1 MVSLNWGE
9 IFGRVVTTGIG
20 ELGERA
26 KDIEADVKA
35 EAKASAE
42 AFAAANE
49 KYNNEIQDNKKA
61 LSKEVDSIS
70 DLVGG
75 DLNKIRTVM
84 KSYGNAEVI
93 SKLQKDFERYQAD
106 ALRTTPGAVTTQDL
120 KFKNLKEYIN
130 GKLTQT
136 GTAFVSDEAAEQAA
150 DEAAVVGDELDIQ
163 KAEEKAKGMGIT
175 LEQYLNAQARKLSS
189 RPAFSV
195 EGKAA
200 RLVEE
205 SKMGLFG
212 KTLTMEEARRMVT
225 SGQKLGGEEAED
237 LGDTGYALPREGG
250 LSGEIQAKIMREKR
264 ELREEMGDVIP
275 AADKIRL
282 RNDIGRTLSA
292 NKLAVGDTIKGY
304 NVLETKPALS
314 AAIKEIEQRLQ
325 DPKLAI
331 KDKSVYESLKT
342 EFERKL
348 SQVGVKDKT
357 QTEIEKKETQRRKN
371 NNKEPKKFKEK
382 PTIGNLKDLKKQGH
396 KYFLTPDGEFANIQ
410 DTIDINSGK
419 KPEKQKPKINAVTN
433 SVTPKPQNPTEAAEW
448 DKQYGKTHFANG
460 KPKSQSQIDYEQR
473 VS

>member
-26 KDIEADVKA
+26 KDIEADIKA

-42 AFAAANE
+42 AFAQANE

-61 LSKEVDSIS
+61 LAKEVDSIS

-84 KSYGNAEVI
+84 KTYGNTEVV
-93 SKLQKDFERYQAD
+93 SQLQKDFERYQAD
-106 ALRTTPGAVTTQDL
+106 ALRTTPGAITTQDL

-130 GKLTQT
+130 GRLTQT

-163 KAEEKAKGMGIT
+163 KAKEKAKGMGIT

-225 SGQKLGGEEAED
+225 GGQKLGGEEAED

-250 LSGEIQAKIMREKR
+250 LSGEIQAEIMRDKR
-264 ELREEMGDVIP
+264 EFRKEMGDVIP
-275 AADKIRL
+275 EADKIKL
-282 RNDIGRTLSA
+282 RNDIAKALSA
-292 NKLAVGDTIKGY
+292 NKLAVGSTIGGFE
-304 NVLETKPALS
+304 VLNEKPALN
-314 AAIKEIEQRLQ
+314 AAIKEIEERLK

-331 KDKSVYESLKT
+331 KDRSVYESVKD
-342 EFERKL
+342 EFKRKL
-348 SQVGVKDKT
+348 SQLGKKKKTLQDAIEEVRKRPKLIKDFIK
-357 QTEIEKKETQRRKN
+357 QFGKEKLPPDLQKLIPKEDKEKKEVTQIKAVSYSVDPR
-371 NNKEPKKFKEK
+371 
-382 PTIGNLKDLKKQGH
+382 PT
-396 KYFLTPDGEFANIQ
+396 
-410 DTIDINSGK
+410 
-419 KPEKQKPKINAVTN
+419 
-433 SVTPKPQNPTEAAEW
+433 NPTAATEW
-448 DKQYGKTHFANG
+448 DKQYGETHY
-460 KPKSQSQIDYEQR
+460 PKSGRPKTQQQINYDQR
-473 VS
+473 FN

>member
-9 IFGRVVTTGIG
+9 IFARGISTGVK
-20 ELGERA
+20 EFSNVAKA
-26 KDIEADVKA
+26 KDVSIKA

-42 AFAAANE
+42 AFAEANE
-49 KYNNEIQDNKKA
+49 NYKNEVENNKKA
-61 LSKEVDSIS
+61 LAKEVDSIS

-75 DLNKIRTVM
+75 DVNKIRTVM
-84 KSYGNAEVI
+84 KTYGNAEVI
-93 SKLQKDFERYQAD
+93 SQLQKDFERYQAD
-106 ALRTTPGAVTTQDL
+106 ALRTTPGAITTQDL

-130 GKLTQT
+130 GRLTQT

-163 KAEEKAKGMGIT
+163 KAKEKAKGMGIT

-225 SGQKLGGEEAED
+225 GGQKLGGEEAED

-250 LSGEIQAKIMREKR
+250 LSASEKAGILKEVR
-264 ELREEMGDVIP
+264 QTKEETGDVISE
-275 AADKIRL
+275 ADKIKL
-282 RNDIGRTLSA
+282 RNDIAKALSA
-292 NKLAVGDTIKGY
+292 NELAVGSTIGGFE
-304 NVLETKPALS
+304 VLNTKPALS
-314 AAIKEIEQRLQ
+314 AAIKEIEERLK

-331 KDKSVYESLKT
+331 KDRSVYKSLKD

-348 SQVGVKDKT
+348 SQVGKKKKTLQDAIEEVRKKPKLIKDFIK
-357 QTEIEKKETQRRKN
+357 QFGKEKLPPELQKLIPKEDKEKKEVTQIKAVSYSVDPR
-371 NNKEPKKFKEK
+371 
-382 PTIGNLKDLKKQGH
+382 PT
-396 KYFLTPDGEFANIQ
+396 
-410 DTIDINSGK
+410 
-419 KPEKQKPKINAVTN
+419 
-433 SVTPKPQNPTEAAEW
+433 NPTAAAEW
-448 DKQYGKTHFANG
+448 DKKYGKTHYPKNG
-460 KPKSQSQIDYEQR
+460 RPKTQQQINYDQR
-473 VS
+473 FN

>member
-9 IFGRVVTTGIG
+9 IFASGISTGVK
-20 ELGERA
+20 EFSNVAKA
-26 KDIEADVKA
+26 KDVSIKA

-42 AFAAANE
+42 AFAEANE
-49 KYNNEIQDNKKA
+49 NYKNEVENNKKA
-61 LSKEVDSIS
+61 LAKEVDSIS

-75 DLNKIRTVM
+75 DVNKIRTVM
-84 KSYGNAEVI
+84 KTYGNAEVI
-93 SKLQKDFERYQAD
+93 SQLQKDFERYQAD
-106 ALRTTPGAVTTQDL
+106 ALRTTPGAITTQDL

-130 GKLTQT
+130 GRLTQT

-163 KAEEKAKGMGIT
+163 KEKEKAKGMGIT

-225 SGQKLGGEEAED
+225 GGQKLGGEEAED

-250 LSGEIQAKIMREKR
+250 LSASEKAGILKEVR
-264 ELREEMGDVIP
+264 QTKEETGDVISE
-275 AADKIRL
+275 ADKIKL
-282 RNDIGRTLSA
+282 RNDIAKALSA
-292 NKLAVGDTIKGY
+292 NELAVGSTIGGFE
-304 NVLETKPALS
+304 VLNTKPALS
-314 AAIKEIEQRLQ
+314 AAIKEIEERLK

-331 KDKSVYESLKT
+331 KDRSVYKSLKD

-348 SQVGVKDKT
+348 SQVGKKKKTLQDAIEEVRKKPKLIKDFIK
-357 QTEIEKKETQRRKN
+357 QFGKEKLPPELQKLIPKEDKEKKEVTQIKAVSYSVDPR
-371 NNKEPKKFKEK
+371 
-382 PTIGNLKDLKKQGH
+382 PT
-396 KYFLTPDGEFANIQ
+396 
-410 DTIDINSGK
+410 
-419 KPEKQKPKINAVTN
+419 
-433 SVTPKPQNPTEAAEW
+433 NPTAATEW
-448 DKQYGKTHFANG
+448 DKQYGETHYPKNGRPKT
-460 KPKSQSQIDYEQR
+460 QQQINYDQR
-473 VS
+473 FN

>member
-26 KDIEADVKA
+26 KDIEADIKA

-42 AFAAANE
+42 AFAEANE

-84 KSYGNAEVI
+84 KTYGNTEVV
-93 SKLQKDFERYQAD
+93 SQLQKDFERYQAD
-106 ALRTTPGAVTTQDL
+106 ALRTTPGAITTQDL

-130 GKLTQT
+130 GRLTQT

-163 KAEEKAKGMGIT
+163 KAKEKAKGMGIT

-225 SGQKLGGEEAED
+225 GGQKLGGEEAED

-250 LSGEIQAKIMREKR
+250 LSASEKAEILKEVRQTKEETGESYSASAKIK
-264 ELREEMGDVIP
+264 
-275 AADKIRL
+275 L
-282 RNDIGRTLSA
+282 RNDIAKTLSA
-292 NKLAVGDTIKGY
+292 NELAVGSTIGGFE
-304 NVLETKPALS
+304 VLNTKPALS
-314 AAIKEIEQRLQ
+314 AAIKEIEERLK

-331 KDKSVYESLKT
+331 KDRSVYESLKD

-348 SQVGVKDKT
+348 SQLGKKKKTLQDAIEEVRKRPKLIKDFIK
-357 QTEIEKKETQRRKN
+357 QFGKEKLPPELQKLIPKEDKEKKEVTQIKAVSYSVDPR
-371 NNKEPKKFKEK
+371 
-382 PTIGNLKDLKKQGH
+382 PT
-396 KYFLTPDGEFANIQ
+396 
-410 DTIDINSGK
+410 
-419 KPEKQKPKINAVTN
+419 
-433 SVTPKPQNPTEAAEW
+433 NPTAATEW
-448 DKQYGKTHFANG
+448 DKKYGKTHYPKNG
-460 KPKSQSQIDYEQR
+460 RPKTQQQINYDQR
-473 VS
+473 FN

>member
-9 IFGRVVTTGIG
+9 IFTRGISTGVK
-20 ELGERA
+20 ELSNVAKA
-26 KDIEADVKA
+26 KDVSIKA

-42 AFAAANE
+42 AFAEANE
-49 KYNNEIQDNKKA
+49 NYKNEVENNKKA
-61 LSKEVDSIS
+61 LAKEVDSIS

-75 DLNKIRTVM
+75 DVNKIRTVM
-84 KSYGNAEVI
+84 KTYGNAEVV
-93 SKLQKDFERYQAD
+93 SQLQKDFEKYQAD
-106 ALRTTPGAVTTQDL
+106 AFYEQARTGKEI
-120 KFKNLKEYIN
+120 KFKSLKEYIN
-130 GKLTQT
+130 GRLTQT

-175 LEQYLNAQARKLSS
+175 LEQYLNTQARKLSS
-189 RPAFSV
+189 KPAFSV

-212 KTLTMEEARRMVT
+212 KTLTMEEARQMVT

-250 LSGEIQAKIMREKR
+250 LSASEKAKILSEVRQMK
-264 ELREEMGDVIP
+264 EETGDIIP
-275 AADKIRL
+275 EADKIKL
-282 RNDIGRTLSA
+282 RNDVAKALSA
-292 NKLAVGDTIKGY
+292 NKLAIGDSVDGFK
-304 NVLETKPALS
+304 VLNTKPALN

-331 KDKSVYESLKT
+331 KDRSVYESLKT

-357 QTEIEKKETQRRKN
+357 ELEIEKEETQRRKN
-371 NNKEPKKFKEK
+371 NNKEPKRFKEN
-382 PTIGNLKDLKKQGH
+382 PTIGNLKELKKQGH
-396 KYFLTPDGEFANIQ
+396 KFFIAPDGQFVP
-410 DTIDINSGK
+410 IDGILNKYSGK
-419 KPEKQKPKINAVTN
+419 KPKKQKTEIKAATN